1 MSSVLGQCDAYWIA
15 DNQALL
21 NHFLAIEKSIESND
35 QASGKEKCSFGTPCG
50 ALSSITTEDSQI
62 DNTKKLS
69 NAVARMEVAMS
80 KVEELENWESWVE
93 KTLEP
98 YKHEVN
104 YGTRSKP
111 ANYLTDPKYPD
122 YIRSFEEIKKRPDIF
137 IRYGRADTA
146 KRSGW
151 DWDLIYLEMDKK
163 RGPCWAPSKK
173 LLQNFY
179 QEEVNRINTLKLKAL
194 QSEGLVKKN

>member
-21 NHFLAIEKSIESND
+21 NHFLAIEKSIEPND
-35 QASGKEKCSFGTPCG
+35 QASGEEKCSFGTPCG

-93 KTLEP
+93 KALEP
-98 YKHEVN
+98 YKHETD
-104 YGTRSKP
+104 YGTRSQP
-111 ANYLTDPKYPD
+111 SNFLNDSTYLQKL
-122 YIRSFEEIKKRPDIF
+122 EEIKKNDMF
-137 IRYGRADTA
+137 MHFNRADNP
-146 KRSGW
+146 KRFW
-151 DWDLIYLEMDKK
+151 DYSLIYLETPKK
-163 RGPCWAPSKK
+163 MGPCWAPSKK
-173 LLQNFY
+173 LLKKLYDN
-179 QEEVNRINTLKLKAL
+179 EKNRVNTLKLKAL